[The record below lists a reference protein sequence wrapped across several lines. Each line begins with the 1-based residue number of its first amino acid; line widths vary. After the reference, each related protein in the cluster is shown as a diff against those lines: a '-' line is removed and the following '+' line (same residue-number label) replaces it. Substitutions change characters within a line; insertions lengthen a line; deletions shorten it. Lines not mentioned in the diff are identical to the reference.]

1 MRLNKMRINDVST
14 FSELPEVCDALV
26 GKYGKDFNT
35 NYQMTMVKNV
45 CFVNTTGDCTI
56 QLPDHYK
63 FAYFDGVNGTNRH
76 IVDEKTNEIT
86 IVGVTSF
93 FFTMKN
99 S

>member
-1 MRLNKMRINDVST
+1 MIINDVSQ
-14 FSELPEVCDALV
+14 FSDLGEVSVAIQ
-26 GKYGKDFNT
+26 GKYGKDFQH
-35 NYQMTMVKNV
+35 NYQMTMIRNV

-63 FAYFDGVNGTNRH
+63 FAYFDGINGTTRH
-76 IVDEKTNEIT
+76 IVDENTNEIS
-86 IVGVTSF
+86 IVGITSF